1 MKKVLLLILTAG
13 FYSFAFAQTDSLP
26 PKPQTDTISPR
37 PQTDTLSSRPQADT
51 LSPITQADT
60 LSTKPQADT
69 VSLKPQTNTPRRQAQ
84 ADPSTP
90 RPRTQKKDWSKVDL
104 GNRAND
110 HFMIQLGYDKWA
122 GTPDSIKTKGLSR
135 SLNVY
140 FMLDFPFKTD
150 PRFSIGIGPGIS
162 GSSMFF
168 DKTIVQVAAAG
179 TRLPF
184 RNVADT
190 NYFKKFKLS
199 TVYLEAPVELRFTA
213 NPEYN
218 SKSWKFAIGGKIG
231 TMINAHTKGKN
242 LLNKSGGTLNSY
254 TVKENSKRFFNSTRL
269 SAIARV
275 GIGVFSVFGTYQI
288 NTYLKDGAGPELH
301 PYSIGISLS
310 GL

>member
-1 MKKVLLLILTAG
+1 MKKVLLLIVTAG
-13 FYSFAFAQTDSLP
+13 FCSFAFSQTDSLP
-26 PKPQTDTISPR
+26 SR
-37 PQTDTLSSRPQADT
+37 PQTDTLSTQPQTDTVSPKPQTDT
-51 LSPITQADT
+51 LSPISQRDTTSQTPRANTTTPQAQTTAPATQAQVD
-60 LSTKPQADT
+60 
-69 VSLKPQTNTPRRQAQ
+69 VS
-84 ADPSTP
+84 SP
-90 RPRTQKKDWSKVDL
+90 RPPSRKKDWSKVDL

-110 HFMIQLGYDKWA
+110 HFMIQVGYDKWA
-122 GTPDSIKTKGLSR
+122 GAPDSIKTKGLSR

-199 TVYLEAPVELRFTA
+199 TVYLEAPVELRFAA
-213 NPEYN
+213 NPENN

-288 NTYLKDGAGPELH
+288 NNYLKDGAGPEIH
-301 PYSIGISLS
+301 PYSVGISLS